1 MKYDNIRQLK
11 QTIKRL
17 KEENEFLQK
26 GIDSREDAHNYV
38 SEQRDKS
45 MALTQEITFLL
56 LYIEA
61 IQELIKDDYSS
72 NAKTIKRA
80 IGKFKQELTDGFSSN
95 HMILKLNNK
104 LDNSDQN
111 DTTHEI

>member
-26 GIDSREDAHNYV
+26 GINSREDAHNYV

-56 LYIEA
+56 LYIES

-80 IGKFKQELTDGFSSN
+80 INKFKMELTDGFGAN
-95 HMILKLNNK
+95 HLILQLNN
-104 LDNSDQN
+104 N
-111 DTTHEI
+111 DINDIVI